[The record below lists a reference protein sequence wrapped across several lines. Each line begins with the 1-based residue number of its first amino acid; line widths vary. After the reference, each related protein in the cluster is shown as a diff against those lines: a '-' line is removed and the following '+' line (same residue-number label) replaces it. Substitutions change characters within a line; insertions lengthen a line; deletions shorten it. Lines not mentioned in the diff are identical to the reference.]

1 MRWAEKKILCGNLH
15 EIRTLGRYSLD
26 QTLMKQKNLMIAGAG
41 LALLVGGIYLGSSMG
56 KKDSAEAEAAAAV
69 AAAMKADAATGG
81 AAPAAGAKASSND
94 RGTDSAWS
102 KLTEKYGDGRTKLSK
117 KISQDMAGL
126 MKDAMQLA
134 DMGAGLAGASSAKE
148 LAIKQASD
156 SLAARLGLTDE
167 QKTKAAAIVEQ
178 RVGERMDAVNELAAA
193 LEADPS
199 GMMETILAGDAL
211 KRGEITQEEYDTIS
225 NETLAVM
232 RNVSGFAFSGR
243 GGNDLSDPLLAEQLQ
258 GILTT
263 DQQQQLAG
271 IVQKASE
278 TQAKNPQ
285 QMPFQNGNLPAME
298 LEKLDQTMA
307 SAQKLTTGLKAMME
321 GLQGMKDLAPPA
333 Q

>member
-1 MRWAEKKILCGNLH
+1 
-15 EIRTLGRYSLD
+15 
-26 QTLMKQKNLMIAGAG
+26 MKQQNLIFAVAGV
-41 LALLVGGIYLGSSMG
+41 ALLVGGMYLGSNMG
-56 KKDSAEAEAAAAV
+56 KKNSADADAAAVAAV
-69 AAAMKADAATGG
+69 AAAMKTNATNVG

-94 RGTDSAWS
+94 RSSDGAWA
-102 KLTEKYGDGRTKLSK
+102 KLAEKYGDGRTKLSK

-156 SLAARLGLTDE
+156 ALASRLGLNDE
-167 QKTKAAAIVEQ
+167 QKTKASAIVEQ

-193 LEADPS
+193 LESDPS

-211 KRGEITQEEYDTIS
+211 KRGEITQQEYDTIA
-225 NETLAVM
+225 NDTLAVM

-243 GGNDLSDPLLAEQLQ
+243 GGNDLSDPILADQLQ
-258 GILTT
+258 SILTP
-263 DQQQQLAG
+263 DQQEKLAG

-278 TQAKNPQ
+278 AQAKNPQ

-321 GLQGMKDLAPPA
+321 GLQGMKDLAPP
-333 Q
+333 QNGQ

>member
-1 MRWAEKKILCGNLH
+1 
-15 EIRTLGRYSLD
+15 
-26 QTLMKQKNLMIAGAG
+26 MKQKNLMIAGAG
-41 LALLVGGIYLGSSMG
+41 LGLLVGGIYLGSRMG
-56 KKDSAEAEAAAAV
+56 KNENTEVEAAAVAAV
-69 AAAMKADAATGG
+69 AAAMKVDSTSNG
-81 AAPAAGAKASSND
+81 APPAAGAKASSND
-94 RGTDSAWS
+94 RGADGAWA

-134 DMGAGLAGASSAKE
+134 DMGAGLAGASSAKD
-148 LAIKQASD
+148 LAVKQASD
-156 SLAARLGLTDE
+156 SLASRLGLSEE
-167 QKTKAAAIVEQ
+167 QKTKASAIVEQ

-258 GILTT
+258 GILTPE
-263 DQQQQLAG
+263 QQQQLAG

-278 TQAKNPQ
+278 AQTKNPQ
-285 QMPFQNGNLPAME
+285 QLPFQNGNLPAME

-321 GLQGMKDLAPPA
+321 GLQGMKDLAPPPSE
-333 Q
+333 

>member
-1 MRWAEKKILCGNLH
+1 
-15 EIRTLGRYSLD
+15 
-26 QTLMKQKNLMIAGAG
+26 MKQKHLMIAGAG

-56 KKDSAEAEAAAAV
+56 KKNSAQAEAAAA
-69 AAAMKADAATGG
+69 AALASAMKADVSSGG
-81 AAPAAGAKASSND
+81 TTPAAGAKASSND
-94 RGTDSAWS
+94 RSTDGAWA

-134 DMGAGLAGASSAKE
+134 DMGAGLAGASSAKD
-148 LAIKQASD
+148 LAVRQASD
-156 SLAARLGLTDE
+156 ALASRLELSDE
-167 QKTKAAAIVEQ
+167 QKTKASAIVEQ

-211 KRGEITQEEYDTIS
+211 KRGEITQEEYDSIS
-225 NETLAVM
+225 NETLSVM

-258 GILTT
+258 GILNP
-263 DQQQQLAG
+263 DQQQKLAG

-278 TQAKNPQ
+278 AQAKNPQ
-285 QMPFQNGNLPAME
+285 QLPFQNGNLPAME

-321 GLQGMKDLAPPA
+321 GLQGMKDLAPPTK
-333 Q
+333 